1 MSRLTVLIKKNFL
14 RFIRNPKTLGFLI
27 LVPIIYYLMLGFIF
41 GGIDFNDTTSTYNI
55 GWVDNDSSEANYAFN
70 PQYKLNFIYNITNEI
85 DGISLVSFNSIEDA
99 HKASLDGKI
108 TSYVV
113 FPEGFESYL
122 ENNSRVNIAFWNND
136 TSISANFSLI
146 EYFGMIVSNTYS
158 IFQFTFIPD
167 APTANLV
174 LSNFNGYNYDALLVL
189 NEGFFEGLDI
199 NHNVNVSYLFRN
211 GTSTSKNYYVLH
223 TIQSFSNT
231 YFHAK
236 GTKSNF
242 TLIQD
247 YIYEVLDSK
256 PITPIIYEIFFLQS
270 VSPAI
275 QATIENVLFQTF
287 NGIINNNPA
296 EIQLDYEKKS
306 TIGQVV
312 NNITFS
318 APGYLLYGP
327 MTILSFALVLLTGE
341 KKDGIYKRLTSTEVR
356 NYEIILSSI
365 ITNIVLI
372 FIQFAIGAVIL
383 SIFGWDPIVAS
394 LADAILGV
402 IITIFLFSFFLLALA
417 FALAPVFKD
426 PDSAGGGVW
435 IIIIPL
441 AMVSGIFVPVELFG
455 EPMRNFV
462 SWLPTRFAV
471 VALQNFLLNGQSL
484 FYPETLLNLGLL
496 TLYSLV
502 IFIIGIRA
510 FNKFKK

>member
-1 MSRLTVLIKKNFL
+1 MSRLAVLIKKNFL

-41 GGIDFNDTTSTYNI
+41 GGIDFNDTTTTYNI
-55 GWVDNDSSEANYAFN
+55 GWVDNDTSAANYDFN
-70 PQYKLNFIYNITNEI
+70 PQFNLDLIYNITNEI
-85 DGISLVSFNSIEDA
+85 DGISLERFKSIEDA
-99 HKASLDGKI
+99 HEASLDGKI

-122 ENNSRVNIAFWNND
+122 ENHSRVNIAFWSND
-136 TSISANFSLI
+136 TTISVNFNLM
-146 EYFGMIVSNTYS
+146 EYLAMIVSNTYS

-167 APTANLV
+167 ALTANLV
-174 LSNFNGYNYDALLVL
+174 LSNFNDYDYDAVLAL
-189 NEGFFEGLDI
+189 NEGFFEGLDL
-199 NHNVNVSYLFRN
+199 NRNVNTSYLFRN
-211 GTSTSKNYYVLH
+211 GTSVSQNYYVLQ

-236 GTKSNF
+236 GSNSNF

-247 YIYEVLDSK
+247 YIYELPASE
-256 PITPIIYEIFFLQS
+256 PIIPLIYEIFFLQS

-275 QATIENVLFQTF
+275 QATIENVLFQTL
-287 NGIINNNPA
+287 NGLINNNPA
-296 EIQLDYEKKS
+296 EISLSYDKKS

-341 KKDGIYKRLTSTEVR
+341 KKDGIYKRLASTEAR
-356 NYEIILSSI
+356 NYELILSSI

-372 FIQFAIGAVIL
+372 FMQFAIGAVIL
-383 SIFGWDPIVAS
+383 SIFGWEPIVAS
-394 LADAILGV
+394 IAEAIIGV

-455 EPMRNFV
+455 EAMRNFV

-484 FYPETLLNLGLL
+484 FYPETLLSLGLL
-496 TLYSLV
+496 SLYSFV
-502 IFIIGIRA
+502 IFVIGIRA